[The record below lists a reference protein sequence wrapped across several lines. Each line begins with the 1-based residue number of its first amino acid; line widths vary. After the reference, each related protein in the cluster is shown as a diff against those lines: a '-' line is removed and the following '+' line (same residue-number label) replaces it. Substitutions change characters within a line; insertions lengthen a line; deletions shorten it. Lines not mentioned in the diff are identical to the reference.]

1 MVVPRL
7 CGEAR
12 LFFIVTRYQHSCHTS
27 HSPAS
32 EHPLPEWRLRG
43 PMPSEGH
50 RSGHATKFSAYRAT
64 YLAQIERGSFRE
76 KLFSEPVTDD
86 EAELAK
92 EFAAS
97 QREKNV

>member
-1 MVVPRL
+1 
-7 CGEAR
+7 
-12 LFFIVTRYQHSCHTS
+12 
-27 HSPAS
+27 
-32 EHPLPEWRLRG
+32 
-43 PMPSEGH
+43 MPSEGH

-76 KLFSEPVTDD
+76 KLFSEPVTDQ

-97 QREKNV
+97 QREKKCLTGGKGGIWKLIEHVDNLLQCM